1 MRRGGS
7 GVTVQG
13 DADGGRKGLA
23 GAPELPSLFDLPP
36 RDSNYKK
43 ARVQRER
50 AGLSR
55 YVTLQDVY
63 RAAFR
68 AWEDG
73 DSLEDV
79 ATRIEE
85 KPGRLKE
92 ALATRIRGVDYLLMV
107 GRLSPQDIAT
117 ATEVPL
123 ACVEWIRRSRR
134 AA

>member
-1 MRRGGS
+1 MHDRRPLTPEPEGS
-7 GVTVQG
+7 
-13 DADGGRKGLA
+13 R
-23 GAPELPSLFDLPP
+23 LFEPPP
-36 RDSNYKK
+36 RDSNYRR
-43 ARVQRER
+43 ARVLRER

-68 AWEDG
+68 AWRAG
-73 DSLEDV
+73 DSLDDV
-79 ATRIEE
+79 ATEIEE
-85 KPGRLKE
+85 DPARLRE

-107 GRLSPQDIAT
+107 GKLSPTQIAV

-123 ACVEWIRRSRR
+123 ACVEWIRLTRR